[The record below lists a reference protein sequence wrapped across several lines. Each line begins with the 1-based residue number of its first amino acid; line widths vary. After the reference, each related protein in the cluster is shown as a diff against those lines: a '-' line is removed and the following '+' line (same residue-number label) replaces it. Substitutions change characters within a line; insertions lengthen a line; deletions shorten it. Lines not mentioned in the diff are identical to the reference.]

1 MSLSGCWPMAWAGE
15 RGVGP
20 TKASSMLTAIAAAAS
35 SIDAQQNKR
44 QVMMEFRVEIKDAPL
59 RHAREIAGYE
69 IAAGPLGERFDA
81 RVGGKLVKA
90 LGKRSS
96 TATAPL
102 LAPTTQ
108 PDPCALTP
116 MGHKQWKGKF
126 SDSENCPK

>member
-1 MSLSGCWPMAWAGE
+1 MSLSGCWPVAWAGE

-35 SIDAQQNKR
+35 SIDAQQKN
-44 QVMMEFRVEIKDAPL
+44 QLVTGFRVEIKDAPL

-81 RVGGKLVKA
+81 RVGGKLVRA

-102 LAPTTQ
+102 VAPTT
-108 PDPCALTP
+108 
-116 MGHKQWKGKF
+116 
-126 SDSENCPK
+126 

>member
-1 MSLSGCWPMAWAGE
+1 MSLSGCWPVAWDGE

-20 TKASSMLTAIAAAAS
+20 TKASSMLTGIATAAS
-35 SIDAQQNKR
+35 SREAQQKKR
-44 QVMMEFRVEIKDAPL
+44 QVMVGFRVEIKDVPL

-81 RVGGKLVKA
+81 RVGGKLVRA

-102 LAPTTQ
+102 VAPTT
-108 PDPCALTP
+108 
-116 MGHKQWKGKF
+116 
-126 SDSENCPK
+126 